1 MSEFLCCETLQYTSS
16 SLARDT
22 MPVPVPEVSAD
33 TVGANEEDVD
43 EAKRETETAP
53 TEVKLGAEAA
63 WEELTAVE
71 PKAQMSDSAA
81 KTKAETEAESPFTE
95 AETEIVSK
103 DRLTKGQLQTSHT
116 PLPDPA
122 LLPGP
127 VQQAEDFESRRIA
140 AATRLAKAK
149 EEARL
154 AKCVWPPAGMDD
166 PEEQA
171 AWWVGAV
178 TGREKPE
185 GTSLQAWLKGGVVL
199 CELMNTISPGS
210 VEAQSTS
217 EISDPAAKTFRQMEN
232 IAAYADAARRYGVP
246 EPDMFVTVDLFEGNS
261 IAAVV
266 KSLHSLG
273 RVAQQRGVTGPT
285 LGAHLASTNVR
296 RFSRAQRDE
305 ARAMPARWTNRGDSL
320 LVAPKHGTAE
330 QDDLAQLTQAP
341 SVDRNKIAAAIA
353 RRNARPNTAP
363 SLARGPAHSSPRPAH
378 RGNEA
383 LLSKLSRAARGAS
396 PSARPF
402 GLSPRFTVPGRRSQ
416 MTPVETFEDEDAEET
431 DSPLLPRGP
440 PRTSAPESPSA
451 IGWLLNENQRW
462 RDGTQEFE
470 VTRASE

>member
-1 MSEFLCCETLQYTSS
+1 MSGFLCCKTLQYTSS
-16 SLARDT
+16 SLAPDT
-22 MPVPVPEVSAD
+22 MLVPMPEVSAD
-33 TVGANEEDVD
+33 TVGAHEEGED
-43 EAKRETETAP
+43 EAKRETETAL
-53 TEVKLGAEAA
+53 TEIQLGAEAA
-63 WEELTAVE
+63 WEELTAVV
-71 PKAQMSDSAA
+71 PKAQTRDSEA
-81 KTKAETEAESPFTE
+81 KTEAD
-95 AETEIVSK
+95 TEIISK
-103 DRLTKGQLQTSHT
+103 DCLTKGQLQRSDTL
-116 PLPDPA
+116 LPVPA
-122 LLPGP
+122 LLPDP
-127 VQQAEDFESRRIA
+127 IPPAEDFEGRRKA
-140 AATRLAKAK
+140 AAARLAKAK

-154 AKCVWPPAGMDD
+154 AKCVGPPAGMDD

-171 AWWVGAV
+171 TWWVGAV

-185 GTSLQAWLKGGVVL
+185 GTSLQAWLKDGVVL

-217 EISDPAAKTFRQMEN
+217 EIGDPAAKTFRQMEN

-266 KSLHSLG
+266 QNLHSLG

-285 LGAHLASTNVR
+285 LGAHLASINVR

-330 QDDLAQLTQAP
+330 QDDLAQLAQAP

-363 SLARGPAHSSPRPAH
+363 PLARGPAHPSPHAAH

-402 GLSPRFTVPGRRSQ
+402 GLSPRFTVPSRRSRLN
-416 MTPVETFEDEDAEET
+416 PIETFEDEDAEET
-431 DSPLLPRGP
+431 DSPLLRRGQP
-440 PRTSAPESPSA
+440 CKSAPKSPSA
-451 IGWLLNENQRW
+451 IGWILNENQRW

-470 VTRASE
+470 R

>member
-1 MSEFLCCETLQYTSS
+1 MSGFLCCETLQYTRS
-16 SLARDT
+16 SLAPNT
-22 MPVPVPEVSAD
+22 MPVPMPEVSAN
-33 TVGANEEDVD
+33 TVGADEEDED
-43 EAKRETETAP
+43 EAKREKETAP
-53 TEVKLGAEAA
+53 TEVVKLVAEAA

-71 PKAQMSDSAA
+71 PKAQTRDSAA
-81 KTKAETEAESPFTE
+81 KTKAETEAESPVTE
-95 AETEIVSK
+95 AETKFVSK
-103 DRLTKGQLQTSHT
+103 DQLQRSHT
-116 PLPDPA
+116 PLPVPA
-122 LLPGP
+122 LLPEP
-127 VQQAEDFESRRIA
+127 VPPAENFEARRIA
-140 AATRLAKAK
+140 AAARLAKAK

-185 GTSLQAWLKGGVVL
+185 GTSLQAWLKDGVVL

-266 KSLHSLG
+266 KNLHSLG

-296 RFSRAQRDE
+296 QFSRAQRDE

-363 SLARGPAHSSPRPAH
+363 PLARGPAHSSPRPAH

-402 GLSPRFTVPGRRSQ
+402 GLSPRFTVPSRRSRL
-416 MTPVETFEDEDAEET
+416 TPIETFEDEDADET
-431 DSPLLPRGP
+431 DSPLLRRGP
-440 PRTSAPESPSA
+440 PCTSAPDSPSA

-470 VTRASE
+470 VKRASE